1 MAANGLEDLLEA
13 SNGIGIVDELDT
25 IGPMAVIT
33 NACEDNNLRIQLLE
47 YYKWQAAI
55 TLLIAITYFRIVKAS
70 IRKGSHF
77 SGSIEF

>member
-1 MAANGLEDLLEA
+1 MNGLEDLLEA

-25 IGPMAVIT
+25 IGPLAVMSD
-33 NACEDNNLRIQLLE
+33 ACEDNNLRNQLLE
-47 YYKWQAAI
+47 YYEWQAAI
-55 TLLIAITYFRIVKAS
+55 TLLIAVTYFRIVKAS